1 MTLAELGYDLEAAD
15 DPFSW
20 LDDAGASFS
29 V

>member
-1 MTLAELGYDLEAAD
+1 MTLAELGNDLEAVGG
-15 DPFSW
+15 PFFW